1 MKERKSLENRS
12 MKRVLLAFTV
22 SSLLL
27 AACGVALLAD
37 KDAADVVGTWEML
50 SKGPQGDFT
59 GDLVLQQNGNSI
71 HGTVETNFGDGQVE
85 GKVKGDSIQFDASL
99 AMEVGSIDV
108 NYSGTV
114 SGDRMKGTYKA
125 ADTAGTWTAVR
136 LRPGQ

>member
-1 MKERKSLENRS
+1 
-12 MKRVLLAFTV
+12 MKRVLLALAA

-85 GKVKGDSIQFDASL
+85 GKVKGDLIQFDASL

>member
-1 MKERKSLENRS
+1 

-85 GKVKGDSIQFDASL
+85 GKVKGDLIQFDASL

>member
-1 MKERKSLENRS
+1 